1 MNSYPKHVAIIMDGN
16 GRWASQRHLPRVA
29 GHSQGIESLR
39 AVITACV
46 EKKIEI
52 LTLFAFSSENW
63 QRPETEVSFLLG
75 LILKSMR
82 SEIQALH
89 ENNIRVRVIGDCTV
103 FSVELQTILAE
114 AERLTEQN
122 TGLQLN
128 FALNYGGRWDIVQAA
143 KALCTKVLENKWS
156 VADLQKIDETLFANH
171 LSLRD
176 YPDPD
181 LLIRT
186 SGEQRM
192 SNFLVWHFAYTELY
206 FTDTF
211 WPDFRETELEA
222 AFEAYTKR
230 QRRFGKTSEQI
241 KEKQYA

>member
-1 MNSYPKHVAIIMDGN
+1 MSKYPNHLAIIMDGN
-16 GRWASQRHLPRVA
+16 GRWANRRHLPRIA
-29 GHSQGIESLR
+29 GHSQGVESLR
-39 AVITACV
+39 AIITVCV
-46 EKKIEI
+46 KKKIPI

-63 QRPETEVSFLLG
+63 QRPEAEVSFLLG

-82 SEIQALH
+82 TEIQALH
-89 ENNIRVRVIGDCTV
+89 ENNVRVRVIGDCTV
-103 FSVELQTILAE
+103 FSTELQALLVE
-114 AERLTEQN
+114 AEYLTKHN

-143 KALCTKVLENKWS
+143 KALCKKVSEGKYQ
-156 VADLQKIDETLFANH
+156 AKDIDSMNEQLFAAH
-171 LSLRD
+171 LSLGD

-186 SGEQRM
+186 SGEQRI

-206 FTDTF
+206 FSDTF

-222 AFEAYTKR
+222 AFEAYAKR

-241 KEKQYA
+241 EQSQYA